1 LRYAVVKV
9 LDLNKSKLMYEIN
22 VRATGLTDNLMIP
35 APLDEKSPSPNNP
48 ANYYFRLLVY
58 WSPAPSAANVKVFNY
73 TFKYD
78 VTETLST
85 DTQTYGNATRACSVY
100 YVGVSNIVTQNGYS
114 LSSTGDVFVYACI
127 YSNGTLMSEQAQ
139 VFNGGTGPFRVATV
153 AYDDNWD
160 GHGRLSS
167 YEFRVYWRWERPSI
181 EYLVLSNTSA
191 FGTIFASS
199 SGYPQKQK
207 TDVVGMY
214 IALVDKSSQ
223 PLPLTD
229 VSLLFPLYS
238 YEFKTSSGSKG
249 KVDFWSITANTTDRY
264 YIQLPM
270 KHGTTVL
277 TYRIRAALEGIPVL
291 DETFDLTDYIS
302 WTPNKTFTCNVYWAS
317 FNLVDASNK
326 PLKGLAKLTIA
337 YPDYGVS
344 LSFVV
349 MDGVAGKRLPGGTGL
364 TATIDYK
371 GVSGLKPI
379 APASFNVT
387 EGSTAVTLEF
397 PVYNLKVFVYD
408 WYGSVK
414 LEGLNATMTWPGQTV
429 VGAYNATE
437 ASYLFEQL
445 PAGGTYTVNVYTNET
460 SPTVGFE
467 APGARG
473 KLMGSATVTMP
484 NSDYVATIRAPLYN
498 PTFVVKAA
506 DGSDVPSALLNYTYI
521 VVQANTTH
529 PDDVRQQERPDN
541 LRV

>member
-1 LRYAVVKV
+1 MSRKTVLATTLLAITLALSVALVASVQAQATTPVYLQLMYRNGTTLIPLVGQDVTIYFNKTAYSATTNETGWVAISVPREWIGKKVNVTIWWKAPWGISYLVNFTDTNYVQLDSLNNTQMKCLIYNIRLSVVDQAGGALRYAVVKV

-199 SGYPQKQK
+199 SGYPQ
-207 TDVVGMY
+207 
-214 IALVDKSSQ
+214 
-223 PLPLTD
+223 
-229 VSLLFPLYS
+229 
-238 YEFKTSSGSKG
+238 
-249 KVDFWSITANTTDRY
+249 NTEDRRRR
-264 YIQLPM
+264 
-270 KHGTTVL
+270 HVH
-277 TYRIRAALEGIPVL
+277 
-291 DETFDLTDYIS
+291 
-302 WTPNKTFTCNVYWAS
+302 
-317 FNLVDASNK
+317 
-326 PLKGLAKLTIA
+326 
-337 YPDYGVS
+337 
-344 LSFVV
+344 
-349 MDGVAGKRLPGGTGL
+349 
-364 TATIDYK
+364 
-371 GVSGLKPI
+371 
-379 APASFNVT
+379 
-387 EGSTAVTLEF
+387 
-397 PVYNLKVFVYD
+397 
-408 WYGSVK
+408 
-414 LEGLNATMTWPGQTV
+414 
-429 VGAYNATE
+429 
-437 ASYLFEQL
+437 
-445 PAGGTYTVNVYTNET
+445 
-460 SPTVGFE
+460 SP
-467 APGARG
+467 R
-473 KLMGSATVTMP
+473 
-484 NSDYVATIRAPLYN
+484 R
-498 PTFVVKAA
+498 
-506 DGSDVPSALLNYTYI
+506 
-521 VVQANTTH
+521 
-529 PDDVRQQERPDN
+529 
-541 LRV
+541 